1 MEAEQKVPQA
11 SRDES
16 RDIAQ
21 NFVGMTITEAFYDE
35 NQLVLEL
42 DKKVR
47 IQFSP
52 EGLYV
57 SAIRQ

>member
-1 MEAEQKVPQA
+1 MKVT
-11 SRDES
+11 D
-16 RDIAQ
+16 
-21 NFVGMTITEAFYDE
+21 AFYDE

-42 DKKVR
+42 DRKVR

-57 SAIRQ
+57 IPIE